1 MSKNVLIQPY
11 VTEKTTRLMEEG
23 QFTFIV
29 DMNANKPQIRQAV
42 EQRYPGVKIT
52 KVRTMIMPAGH
63 RRQFTRQGVVE
74 GRTPAVKKAI
84 ISLDP
89 EGEQIDFFESI

>member
-1 MSKNVLIQPY
+1 MRDVLKRPY

-23 QFTFIV
+23 QYTFIV
-29 DMNANKPQIRQAV
+29 DLEATKPQVRQAV
-42 EQRYPGVKIT
+42 EAHYPGARVR

-84 ISLDP
+84 ITLDP
-89 EGEQIDFFESI
+89 NGEQIDFFESI